1 MSVWVM
7 AGLRSVSSQHCVSSC
22 HTSQLRTEFIN
33 RSAESSCYD
42 SCWILLR
49 VRDDTSQYYSNTP
62 ASSILHISDIRT
74 VKTSVKQLMMHWSL
88 LGRRKHSISFLSHFP
103 ANTSWDVNFKFI
115 LLPLNFQNK
124 NFLRNYFKIQ
134 QFNPAKYKLP
144 QDNNI
149 CSWLSSSSGAKIIVC
164 DC

>member
-33 RSAESSCYD
+33 RLAESSGYD
-42 SCWILLR
+42 SYWILLR
-49 VRDDTSQYYSNTP
+49 VRDDTSQYYSNTS
-62 ASSILHISDIRT
+62 ASSILHIRDIRT

-115 LLPLNFQNK
+115 LLPLNFKIRIFFEIIQN
-124 NFLRNYFKIQ
+124 
-134 QFNPAKYKLP
+134 PTAKDKLP